1 MSPYKV
7 PEQNAVR
14 STVMMILTGTLLV
27 IHQSSASSLQK
38 IVPVAWTSR
47 ISLNTS
53 KRRRAAGGGEIK
65 NDIKGRIPVGV
76 MDSTITVGST
86 EVPVEVLIKRDII
99 ENRIIKLTDV
109 AVEKDMVG
117 SQGDTAAAKNN
128 IVIRSSFISS
138 LSGLSDSLLR

>member
-1 MSPYKV
+1 M
-7 PEQNAVR
+7 
-14 STVMMILTGTLLV
+14 

-53 KRRRAAGGGEIK
+53 KRRRAPGGGEIK

-99 ENRIIKLTDV
+99 EDRIIKLTDV
-109 AVEKDMVG
+109 VVEKNIVG
-117 SQGDTAAAKNN
+117 SQGVTAAAKNN
-128 IVIRSSFISS
+128 VVIRSLFICSFSS
-138 LSGLSDSLLR
+138 LSDSL

>member
-1 MSPYKV
+1 
-7 PEQNAVR
+7 
-14 STVMMILTGTLLV
+14 MMILTGTLLV

-53 KRRRAAGGGEIK
+53 KGRRAAGGGEIK
-65 NDIKGRIPVGV
+65 SDIEGRIPVGV

-99 ENRIIKLTDV
+99 EDRIIKLTDV

>member
-1 MSPYKV
+1 MK
-7 PEQNAVR
+7 
-14 STVMMILTGTLLV
+14 ILTGTLLV

-38 IVPVAWTSR
+38 IVQVAWTFR

-53 KRRRAAGGGEIK
+53 KRRRAAGGGGIK

-99 ENRIIKLTDV
+99 EDRIIKFTDV
-109 AVEKDMVG
+109 AAEKNIVG
-117 SQGDTAAAKNN
+117 TQGDTAAAKNN
-128 IVIRSSFISS
+128 IVIRSLFIYSF
-138 LSGLSDSLLR
+138 SGLSDSL

>member
-1 MSPYKV
+1 
-7 PEQNAVR
+7 
-14 STVMMILTGTLLV
+14 MMILTGTLLV

-109 AVEKDMVG
+109 AVEKNMVG

>member
-1 MSPYKV
+1 
-7 PEQNAVR
+7 
-14 STVMMILTGTLLV
+14 MMILIGTLLV

>member
-1 MSPYKV
+1 M
-7 PEQNAVR
+7 
-14 STVMMILTGTLLV
+14 
-27 IHQSSASSLQK
+27 
-38 IVPVAWTSR
+38 AWTFR

-86 EVPVEVLIKRDII
+86 EVPVEFLIKRDII
-99 ENRIIKLTDV
+99 EDRIIKFTDV
-109 AVEKDMVG
+109 AVEKNIVG

-128 IVIRSSFISS
+128 VVIRSLFIYAHSPVC
-138 LSGLSDSLLR
+138 

>member
-1 MSPYKV
+1 MI
-7 PEQNAVR
+7 
-14 STVMMILTGTLLV
+14 ILTGTLLV
-27 IHQSSASSLQK
+27 IHQSSASSLPK
-38 IVPVAWTSR
+38 IVPVAWTFR
-47 ISLNTS
+47 ISLDTS

-99 ENRIIKLTDV
+99 EDRIIKFVDV
-109 AVEKDMVG
+109 VVKKNILG

-128 IVIRSSFISS
+128 LVFRLYAYSLVCQIFCIDDISVVWRRNCELVS
-138 LSGLSDSLLR
+138 VR